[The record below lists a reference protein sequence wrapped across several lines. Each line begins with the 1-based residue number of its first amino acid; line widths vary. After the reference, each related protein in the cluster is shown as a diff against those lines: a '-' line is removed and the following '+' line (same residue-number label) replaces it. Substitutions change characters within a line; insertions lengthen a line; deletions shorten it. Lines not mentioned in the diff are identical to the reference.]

1 MTAVIA
7 AQSLLYSG
15 NVLKDPQNNPFY
27 NPWVADIS
35 LDGLLTPDT
44 KPDPAFPDLSA
55 PEDPTKSIFSS
66 NLIEKLAYKYVT
78 GRYEKGNP
86 GSRVPHPAAAKQIR
100 LGLALSNL
108 NGVAYSYPL
117 RVKQPGDD
125 QSFGYARFQDQMTGF
140 FSLDGSDRKD
150 SLSVW
155 TPWRN
160 VAVSCGAFPFAFRVK
175 ELHRLENEYP
185 KYHRVPWSVPAQD
198 FAYTDGGVFQNEPL
212 GLAKNLVDLIDR

>member
-15 NVLKDPQNNPFY
+15 NALKDPQNNPFY
-27 NPWVADIS
+27 NPWVAEIS

-66 NLIEKLAYKYVT
+66 NLIEKLAYKYIT
-78 GRYEKGNP
+78 GRYDKGNP

-108 NGVAYSYPL
+108 NGVAYSLP
-117 RVKQPGDD
+117 
-125 QSFGYARFQDQMTGF
+125 A
-140 FSLDGSDRKD
+140 
-150 SLSVW
+150 
-155 TPWRN
+155 
-160 VAVSCGAFPFAFRVK
+160 SCQTAG
-175 ELHRLENEYP
+175 
-185 KYHRVPWSVPAQD
+185 
-198 FAYTDGGVFQNEPL
+198 
-212 GLAKNLVDLIDR
+212 